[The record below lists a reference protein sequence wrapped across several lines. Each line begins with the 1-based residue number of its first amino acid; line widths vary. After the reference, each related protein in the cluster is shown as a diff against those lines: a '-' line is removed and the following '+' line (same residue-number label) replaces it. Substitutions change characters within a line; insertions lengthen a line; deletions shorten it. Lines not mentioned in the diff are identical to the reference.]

1 MQCRLTQAW
10 LHHRCRSVESAYNS
24 PMKTHAQPSDIAG
37 VLKRPFGLGILHIAL
52 LLMTL
57 TARGQAAS
65 SDPAVPDTIQQRVAA
80 CTGCHGVH
88 GEGSPDSGFF
98 PRLAGKPV
106 GYLTRQLQNFK
117 DGLRKYAPM
126 EYTVRQLS
134 PAYMQEIAEYFAAQQ
149 VPYASSTTP
158 NLPATALLRGE
169 QLVTQGDRSLKV
181 PACQACHGQQL
192 TGVEPSVPGLVGLPY
207 DYVSSQLGSWRTGTR
222 ASVAPDCMAEV
233 AKRLAPSDITAVSA
247 WLASHAVPPDMHAQA
262 AGSIDPP
269 LVCGVL
275 GAKRAGA

>member
-1 MQCRLTQAW
+1 MLTVWMSIAPSSQA
-10 LHHRCRSVESAYNS
+10 RAQESTA
-24 PMKTHAQPSDIAG
+24 HAG
-37 VLKRPFGLGILHIAL
+37 
-52 LLMTL
+52 
-57 TARGQAAS
+57 
-65 SDPAVPDTIQQRVAA
+65 VPDTIQQRVAS

-88 GEGSPDSGFF
+88 GEGSSDGGFV

-134 PAYMQEIAEYFAAQQ
+134 PAYMQEISEYFAAQQ
-149 VPYASSTTP
+149 VPYTSSVVP
-158 NLPATALLRGE
+158 NLPATALQRGG
-169 QLVTQGDRSLKV
+169 QLVMQGDPALKV
-181 PACQACHGQQL
+181 PACQSCHGKQL

-222 ASVAPDCMAEV
+222 ASVTPDCMAEV

-247 WLASHAVPPDMHAQA
+247 WLADHAVPPDTRAQP
-262 AGSIDPP
+262 AGSITPP
-269 LVCGVL
+269 LACGVL
-275 GAKRAGA
+275 GTKGEGV